1 MHIEYTNPKVKL
13 TNEEKYILKQ
23 AKDILMLFED
33 ECTSKDENVVQELYE
48 DYTYCV
54 ERQTAL
60 STTIDL
66 LTVIV
71 GDTDNEV

>member
-1 MHIEYTNPKVKL
+1 MYIEYINPKIKL
-13 TNEEKYILKQ
+13 TDEEKRILKQ
-23 AKDILMLFED
+23 AKEILMLFED

-48 DYTYCV
+48 DYTCWV

-71 GDTDNEV
+71 GDTDSKT